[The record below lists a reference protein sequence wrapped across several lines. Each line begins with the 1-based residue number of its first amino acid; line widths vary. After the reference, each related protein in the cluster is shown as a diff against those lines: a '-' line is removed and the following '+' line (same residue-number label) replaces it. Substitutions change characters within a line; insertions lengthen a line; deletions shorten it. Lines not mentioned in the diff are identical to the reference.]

1 MLYFVSF
8 SSSLISEKEKF
19 VRNLMKTMNSE
30 QREEVLVFWEVFSEF
45 FVQLMD
51 AINEWFDSIVEE
63 INNGK
68 KINRMVLKEIFDEL
82 DKTMMKFF

>member
-1 MLYFVSF
+1 
-8 SSSLISEKEKF
+8 
-19 VRNLMKTMNSE
+19 MKTMNSE